1 MTSSL
6 IQAMRAE
13 NEIVIALYN
22 AIEDAESLFNDELV
36 SLETLEESADFFVV
50 A

>member
-6 IQAMRAE
+6 TQAMRAE
-13 NEIVIALYN
+13 NEIVIAMYN
-22 AIEDAESLFNDELV
+22 AIEDAESFFNDDVV
-36 SLETLEESADFFVV
+36 SYETLDDSAVFTVV